1 MQRLARLLLHQV
13 LVLRCQQCCNPELIA
28 PMLLWLN
35 QRLRHRGLHATLL
48 LLLLLL
54 LRLLLHALR

>member
-35 QRLRHRGLHATLL
+35 QRLRQRGLHATLL

-54 LRLLLHALR
+54 